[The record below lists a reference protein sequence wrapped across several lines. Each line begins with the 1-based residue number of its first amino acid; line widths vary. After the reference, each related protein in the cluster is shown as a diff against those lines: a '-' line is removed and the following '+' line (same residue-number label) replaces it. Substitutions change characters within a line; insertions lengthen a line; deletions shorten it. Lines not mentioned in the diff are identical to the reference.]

1 MTYAILKLVEKI
13 NDEQDLENNLNELKT
28 IVIEDV
34 YENESYKILS
44 QVVDKI
50 VSQDITRD
58 LEDDILSE
66 TSLFMKTKHIRKA
79 NFNYICSL
87 IETVFRYIYFNYESY
102 NYVFSKEKVDKLYS
116 TELQYVINY
125 AEYLIIGKCISERW
139 FKSIFSQK
147 GKLPD
152 KITDCIWGIFSN
164 SRNQIKETVHF
175 RYLAS
180 IDQKLNALMN
190 EHDEIKDELEFVQYL
205 ILDRTKQ

>member
-1 MTYAILKLVEKI
+1 MTNAILKLVEKI

-87 IETVFRYIYFNYESY
+87 IETCL
-102 NYVFSKEKVDKLYS
+102 LYTS
-116 TELQYVINY
+116 D
-125 AEYLIIGKCISERW
+125 A
-139 FKSIFSQK
+139 
-147 GKLPD
+147 
-152 KITDCIWGIFSN
+152 
-164 SRNQIKETVHF
+164 
-175 RYLAS
+175 A
-180 IDQKLNALMN
+180 
-190 EHDEIKDELEFVQYL
+190 DE
-205 ILDRTKQ
+205 

>member
-1 MTYAILKLVEKI
+1 MTNAILKLVEKI

-87 IETVFRYIYFNYESY
+87 IETV
-102 NYVFSKEKVDKLYS
+102 
-116 TELQYVINY
+116 
-125 AEYLIIGKCISERW
+125 
-139 FKSIFSQK
+139 
-147 GKLPD
+147 
-152 KITDCIWGIFSN
+152 
-164 SRNQIKETVHF
+164 
-175 RYLAS
+175 
-180 IDQKLNALMN
+180 
-190 EHDEIKDELEFVQYL
+190 
-205 ILDRTKQ
+205 

>member
-1 MTYAILKLVEKI
+1 MTNAILKLVEKI

-79 NFNYICSL
+79 NSSI
-87 IETVFRYIYFNYESY
+87 
-102 NYVFSKEKVDKLYS
+102 
-116 TELQYVINY
+116 VI
-125 AEYLIIGKCISERW
+125 
-139 FKSIFSQK
+139 
-147 GKLPD
+147 
-152 KITDCIWGIFSN
+152 
-164 SRNQIKETVHF
+164 
-175 RYLAS
+175 
-180 IDQKLNALMN
+180 
-190 EHDEIKDELEFVQYL
+190 
-205 ILDRTKQ
+205 

>member
-1 MTYAILKLVEKI
+1 MTNAILKLVEKI

-87 IETVFRYIYFNYESY
+87 IETVF
-102 NYVFSKEKVDKLYS
+102 
-116 TELQYVINY
+116 
-125 AEYLIIGKCISERW
+125 
-139 FKSIFSQK
+139 
-147 GKLPD
+147 
-152 KITDCIWGIFSN
+152 
-164 SRNQIKETVHF
+164 
-175 RYLAS
+175 
-180 IDQKLNALMN
+180 
-190 EHDEIKDELEFVQYL
+190 
-205 ILDRTKQ
+205 

>member
-1 MTYAILKLVEKI
+1 MTNAILKLVEKI

-87 IETVFRYIYFNYESY
+87 IETVFRYI
-102 NYVFSKEKVDKLYS
+102 
-116 TELQYVINY
+116 
-125 AEYLIIGKCISERW
+125 
-139 FKSIFSQK
+139 
-147 GKLPD
+147 
-152 KITDCIWGIFSN
+152 
-164 SRNQIKETVHF
+164 
-175 RYLAS
+175 
-180 IDQKLNALMN
+180 
-190 EHDEIKDELEFVQYL
+190 
-205 ILDRTKQ
+205 

>member
-1 MTYAILKLVEKI
+1 MKRRRRLYDKRNSKLVEKI

-87 IETVFRYIYFNYESY
+87 IETVL
-102 NYVFSKEKVDKLYS
+102 D
-116 TELQYVINY
+116 
-125 AEYLIIGKCISERW
+125 
-139 FKSIFSQK
+139 IF
-147 GKLPD
+147 
-152 KITDCIWGIFSN
+152 I
-164 SRNQIKETVHF
+164 
-175 RYLAS
+175 
-180 IDQKLNALMN
+180 
-190 EHDEIKDELEFVQYL
+190 
-205 ILDRTKQ
+205 

>member
-1 MTYAILKLVEKI
+1 MENLKRMIKKVMIFLLIFALCVPAME
-13 NDEQDLENNLNELKT
+13 LNNAQAAK
-28 IVIEDV
+28 
-34 YENESYKILS
+34 LS
-44 QVVDKI
+44 
-50 VSQDITRD
+50 SR
-58 LEDDILSE
+58 
-66 TSLFMKTKHIRKA
+66 
-79 NFNYICSL
+79 
-87 IETVFRYIYFNYESY
+87 
-102 NYVFSKEKVDKLYS
+102 KVDKLYS